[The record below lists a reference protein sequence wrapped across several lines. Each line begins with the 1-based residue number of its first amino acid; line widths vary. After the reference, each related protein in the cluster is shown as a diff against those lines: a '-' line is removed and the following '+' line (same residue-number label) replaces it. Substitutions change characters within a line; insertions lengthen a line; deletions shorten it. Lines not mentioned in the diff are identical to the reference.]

1 MLKQEIHIFESDEF
15 IANKIDDNSAS
26 FIQRKILFPRPV
38 VVYKIKFDELI
49 GASTLAMNVEFLGM
63 DRETKQSQIHPFIG
77 GKIFKRGVE
86 WEDNNNLTITD
97 RPFIDTTGK
106 NEGITRLAVK
116 RIRP

>member
-1 MLKQEIHIFESDEF
+1 
-15 IANKIDDNSAS
+15 
-26 FIQRKILFPRPV
+26 
-38 VVYKIKFDELI
+38 
-49 GASTLAMNVEFLGM
+49 MNVEFLGM